1 MPTNYGEDY
10 FKRLSQNKDVF
21 IYGALTGAIIYWATL
36 KYITKKM

>member
-1 MPTNYGEDY
+1 MPTY
-10 FKRLSQNKDVF
+10 FKDYGTRWSENKDVF